1 MTEETLTTL
10 LSSIRLPMTWKGL
23 RLSAIAK
30 SRTTIGGRTVMAPL
44 LPGAAWLLVAAGR
57 LTMGATGGRTTGGTL
72 AGRAGMGGGVLLM
85 TTGGRSALD
94 GVGAMVGRGMTGV
107 TGGRAAGGGVATM
120 VGRGGRLTGG
130 GVPGLAT
137 GATGAAGAG
146 LAGSGAVGAAAAGWT
161 GSGAGSAFFGSL
173 SATNAMNSSR

>member
-1 MTEETLTTL
+1 
-10 LSSIRLPMTWKGL
+10 MTWKGL

-57 LTMGATGGRTTGGTL
+57 LTMGAAGGRTMGGTL
-72 AGRAGMGGGVLLM
+72 AGREGTGGGVLLM
-85 TTGGRSALD
+85 TTGGRSALA
-94 GVGAMVGRGMTGV
+94 GVGAMAGRGMTGV
-107 TGGRAAGGGVATM
+107 TGGRAAGGGVAEM

-137 GATGAAGAG
+137 GAAGAG
-146 LAGSGAVGAAAAGWT
+146 LVGSGALGASAAGWT
-161 GSGAGSAFFGSL
+161 GSGAGSAFFGTL
-173 SATNAMNSSR
+173 SAANAMNSSR